1 MELRNRSVAL
11 YGRFSAGTR
20 ERLQREITQSGG
32 VVARDLTRRSDVFVV
47 GALASALIDS
57 GSLSKRIKLAKERR
71 VPVVGERA
79 FAALLAGET
88 PEATTLP
95 LVTALAPT
103 RLTVADAGILAA
115 FDLISLEDENVRF
128 ADAGVI
134 RTAGELSEKRRS
146 LADIVRILARAR
158 DLAPTGRHKVVLT
171 SSGDAALKW
180 ESGLTT
186 LEGQGF
192 LPLGEHASVEELF
205 EQAELKEAAGER
217 DEAARLYDMCAYA
230 DRSDPIAPF
239 NLGNIRLAEGKH
251 DEAAIAYQRALA
263 RDADFVEARYNLAL
277 ALEASGKQWQAAEEL
292 ARILGLEPRHQDA
305 VFNLA
310 QILMRT
316 GNLAEAKLFYERY
329 LDLDP
334 PPNWAALARK
344 AITYCTSQL
353 AKH

>member
-1 MELRNRSVAL
+1 VRSTRIGGCTSPASRRSASAISTARSV
-11 YGRFSAGTR
+11 S
-20 ERLQREITQSGG
+20 
-32 VVARDLTRRSDVFVV
+32 
-47 GALASALIDS
+47 
-57 GSLSKRIKLAKERR
+57 
-71 VPVVGERA
+71 
-79 FAALLAGET
+79 GET
-88 PEATTLP
+88 RDAVTLP
-95 LVTALAPT
+95 LATVLTPT
-103 RLTVADAGILAA
+103 RLTVADATILSA
-115 FDLISLEDENVRF
+115 FDLISLEGNNVRF

-134 RTAGELSEKRRS
+134 RTAGELHEKRRS
-146 LADIVRILARAR
+146 LADIVRILSRAR
-158 DLAPTGRHKVVLT
+158 DSAPTGRHKLVLT
-171 SSGDAALKW
+171 PTGDAALKW

-186 LEGQGF
+186 LEGQGL
-192 LPLGEHASVEELF
+192 LPLGESASVEDLF
-205 EQAELKEAAGER
+205 EQAELKEAAGEH
-217 DEAARLYDMCAYA
+217 DEAARLYDVCAYA

-292 ARILGLEPRHQDA
+292 ARVLGLEPRHQDA

-334 PPNWAALARK
+334 PANWAATARK
-344 AITYCTSQL
+344 AITYCSAQL

>member
-1 MELRNRSVAL
+1 MDLSSRSVAL

-20 ERLQREITQSGG
+20 DRLQREIVRQGG
-32 VVARDLTRRSDVFVV
+32 AVARDLTRRSDVFVV
-47 GALASALIDS
+47 GAFATALIDP
-57 GSLSKRIKLAKERR
+57 GSLAERIKLAEERR
-71 VPVVGERA
+71 VPVMGERA
-79 FAALLAGET
+79 FAAMLAGET
-88 PEATTLP
+88 PDAVTLP
-95 LVTALAPT
+95 LATALAPT
-103 RLTVADAGILAA
+103 QLTVADANILAA
-115 FDLISLEDENVRF
+115 FDLISLEGGNVRF

-134 RTAGELSEKRRS
+134 RTAGELREKRRS

-180 ESGLTT
+180 DSGLTT
-186 LEGQGF
+186 IEGQGL
-192 LPLGEHASVEELF
+192 LPLGEGASVEDLF
-205 EQAELKEAAGER
+205 EQAELKEAAGEH

-292 ARILGLEPRHQDA
+292 ARVLGLEPRHQDA

-334 PPNWAALARK
+334 PANWAATARK
-344 AITYCTSQL
+344 AITYCTSLL

>member
-1 MELRNRSVAL
+1 MDLRNRSVAL
-11 YGRFSAGTR
+11 YGRFSAGAR
-20 ERLQREITQSGG
+20 ERLQREILRQGG
-32 VVARDLTRRSDVFVV
+32 VVVRDLTRRSDMFVV
-47 GALASALIDS
+47 GSLATALIDS
-57 GSLSKRIKLAKERR
+57 GSLAGRIKIAKERR
-71 VPVVGERA
+71 VPVMGERT
-79 FAALLAGET
+79 FAGVLSGEAS
-88 PEATTLP
+88 EAMTLP
-95 LVTALAPT
+95 LATALAPT
-103 RLTVADAGILAA
+103 HLTAEDAGILAA
-115 FDLISLEDENVRF
+115 FDLISLDDNNVRF

-134 RTAGELSEKRRS
+134 RTAGELKEKRRS

-158 DLAPTGRHKVVLT
+158 ALAPTGRHKVVLT
-171 SSGDAALKW
+171 PSGDAALKW

-186 LEGQGF
+186 LEGQGL
-192 LPLGEHASVEELF
+192 LPLGESASVEDLF
-205 EQAELKEAAGER
+205 EQAELKEAAGDH

-230 DRSDPIAPF
+230 DRGDPIAPF

-334 PPNWAALARK
+334 PANWAALARK
-344 AITYCTSQL
+344 AITYCTAQL
-353 AKH
+353 GKH